1 MICRAA
7 LLPTNL
13 TNLTNLR
20 RRSLVQT
27 PFHMQ
32 NVLFGVCGEA
42 IKNMLS
48 LTQVTHLKELTMKYS
63 FQGC

>member
-7 LLPTNL
+7 LLP

-63 FQGC
+63 FQGW